1 MPAFNRL
8 ALHANAAC
16 KLFIDYFRRYCINEW
31 GPSAWCQY
39 RQSIRTNNDYEGW
52 HNRLNRIGGNQPLG
66 KNIDI
71 VHDFKVVFISFKFYD
86 CANCL
91 HLRVSI
97 INIMSFIFKAVCF
110 DPFAA

>member
-1 MPAFNRL
+1 MNG
-8 ALHANAAC
+8 ALLHG
-16 KLFIDYFRRYCINEW
+16 F
-31 GPSAWCQY
+31 
-39 RQSIRTNNDYEGW
+39 SIGRVYETNNDYEGW
-52 HNRLNRIGGNQPLG
+52 HNRLNRIGGNQPFG
-66 KNIDI
+66 KNINI
-71 VHDFKVVFISFKFYD
+71 IHDFKVVFISFKFYD